1 MEKFSP
7 SDSLSDLI
15 DLDQCKVDYD
25 VFLALKE
32 EGLKVDVYNQSDQIV
47 KGFFGTK
54 IPPQKADSIV
64 SLNDIEVEE
73 YDLLVLPGGVKSME
87 LLRLDD
93 KAIETI
99 KKFNDK
105 NKLIAAI
112 CSGTMM
118 LISANVIKN
127 KKVTGYYAWKQDII
141 NAGGEFV
148 DTPCIEDGNLVT
160 SPHYKY
166 NGEWMKLVIS
176 KLKK

>member
-1 MEKFSP
+1 MKA
-7 SDSLSDLI
+7 LI
-15 DLDQCKVDYD
+15 ITSQLVQDHEFIYP
-25 VFLALKE
+25 FYRLKE
-32 EGLKVDVYNQSDQIV
+32 EGFQVDVYNQANQIV

-54 IPPQKADSIV
+54 IPPQKDDNIVNLNNIDLDSY
-64 SLNDIEVEE
+64 E
-73 YDLLVLPGGVKSME
+73 LLVLPGGVKSME

-93 KAIETI
+93 TAIKIVREFHN
-99 KKFNDK
+99 KS
-105 NKLIAAI
+105 KLIAAI

-118 LISANVIKN
+118 LISADIIKN

-141 NAGGEFV
+141 NAGAEFV
-148 DTPCIEDGNLVT
+148 DKPSVEDGNIIT

>member
-1 MEKFSP
+1 MKA
-7 SDSLSDLI
+7 LI
-15 DLDQCKVDYD
+15 ITSQFVQDHEFIYP
-25 VFLALKE
+25 FYRLKE
-32 EGLKVDVYNQSDQIV
+32 EGVEVDVYNQSDQIV

-54 IPPQKADSIV
+54 VPPQKDDNIIFLKDV
-64 SLNDIEVEE
+64 NVDD

-87 LLRLDD
+87 MLRLDT
-93 KAIETI
+93 KAIETVKI
-99 KKFNDK
+99 FNDK

-118 LISANVIKN
+118 LISADIIKN

-141 NAGGEFV
+141 NAGGKFV
-148 DTPCIEDGNLVT
+148 DIPCIEDGNLIT

-176 KLKK
+176 KLKN